1 MRKKSHIL
9 LARYLA
15 DQMQTTASLQS
26 HRKAFC
32 LGSILPDI
40 KPSFITRRHEFYG
53 TFEDVK
59 NRMKELADIR
69 PDESNQRVYW
79 RRFGEVIHYMADY
92 FTFPHNK
99 TYTGSFSQHNHY
111 EKVLK
116 NRLKE
121 CIQQGE
127 AHAYLE
133 PAIRFADFSTLID
146 YIEATHE
153 KYLNKLR
160 SVEEDWMTAMRSEQQ
175 VEAALKSY
183 EDVDSWKTIIFL
195 YNAALKEVGTK
206 LEILNDEFQHVHQYN
221 PIEHIKTRIKTPDSI
236 VKKLK
241 RYGHETS
248 IENMVRY
255 VNDIA
260 GVRLICS
267 FTSDI
272 YRLAEMIGN
281 QSDLKVLSIK
291 DYIKNPK
298 ESGYKSY
305 HMLVSV
311 PIFLS
316 DSVVDTKVE
325 IQIRTIAMD
334 FWASLEHK
342 IYYKF
347 EGNAPEYIS
356 KDLQECAKMV
366 SELDDK
372 MLSLNEAIQE
382 CIAQQDKDQI
392 RMNEELMNDVCRDV
406 LGNNKEY
413 KDSKVQEKVTEIVT

>member
-40 KPSFITRRHEFYG
+40 KASFMTRRHEFYG

-127 AHAYLE
+127 AYAYLE

-160 SVEEDWMTAMRSEQQ
+160 SVEEDIR
-175 VEAALKSY
+175 
-183 EDVDSWKTIIFL
+183 F
-195 YNAALKEVGTK
+195 
-206 LEILNDEFQHVHQYN
+206 ILNMCFQVVQ
-221 PIEHIKTRIKTPDSI
+221 
-236 VKKLK
+236 
-241 RYGHETS
+241 G
-248 IENMVRY
+248 
-255 VNDIA
+255 
-260 GVRLICS
+260 LIQIC
-267 FTSDI
+267 
-272 YRLAEMIGN
+272 IGN
-281 QSDLKVLSIK
+281 
-291 DYIKNPK
+291 KNFA
-298 ESGYKSY
+298 G
-305 HMLVSV
+305 
-311 PIFLS
+311 
-316 DSVVDTKVE
+316 
-325 IQIRTIAMD
+325 
-334 FWASLEHK
+334 
-342 IYYKF
+342 
-347 EGNAPEYIS
+347 
-356 KDLQECAKMV
+356 
-366 SELDDK
+366 
-372 MLSLNEAIQE
+372 AIQ
-382 CIAQQDKDQI
+382 AA
-392 RMNEELMNDVCRDV
+392 
-406 LGNNKEY
+406 
-413 KDSKVQEKVTEIVT
+413 